1 MSNFWVEAYR
11 PKSIDDFVFHSDQE
25 FQQFNEMINNRTVR
39 NMTLAGRPGI
49 GKTTI
54 ARILVNSIITDPSD
68 VLTIDASDRNDVD
81 TMRDVIQPFAT
92 TFGFS
97 GKKVVIL
104 EEADN
109 LSHSSQKV
117 LRKIIEDNIDNVNF
131 ILTCNYDNRILPP
144 LLSRCPLVKLG
155 NPDFDKSVM
164 SIVKILRKEKVEFDL
179 NQLTDELSLDYP
191 DMRLMIN
198 NTQRQVIGGKY
209 CPVIKQ
215 ESTDQSIPGIVKLVS
230 LGNWIA
236 ARDILCQSIDKSDH
250 EDVFRCFYDT
260 IGDYKPFTQD
270 QTKWEEAINTIAEHL
285 YKHTFVSDTEINL
298 VSMMIKI
305 SMISNN

>member
-1 MSNFWVEAYR
+1 MSKFWVEAYR
-11 PKSIDDFVFHSDQE
+11 PKSINDFVFHSDQE
-25 FQQFNEMINNRTVR
+25 LQQFNEMISSQTIR

-54 ARILVNSIITDPSD
+54 ARILVNSIISDPSD
-68 VLTIDASDRNDVD
+68 ILTIDASDRNDVD
-81 TMRDVIQPFAT
+81 TMREVIQPFAT

-144 LLSRCPLVKLG
+144 LLSRCPLIKLG
-155 NPDFDKSVM
+155 NPDFDESVM
-164 SIVKILRKEKVEFDL
+164 SIVKILMKEKIEFDL
-179 NQLTDELSLDYP
+179 DQLTDELSVDYP
-191 DMRLMIN
+191 DLRLMIN

-209 CPVIKQ
+209 CPNNKRQ
-215 ESTDQSIPGIVKLVS
+215 QSDESIPGIVKLVS
-230 LGNWIA
+230 LGNWIS

-260 IGDYKPFTQD
+260 IGKYKPFSHN

-285 YKHTFVSDTEINL
+285 YKHSFVSDTEINL